1 MTTISEESMSSQVLE
16 ELGTDNKNSVLE
28 NMHLKIML
36 HYLDILP
43 KEKADTVSQT
53 VAEGIL

>member
-1 MTTISEESMSSQVLE
+1 MSSQVLE